1 MPRYLQLRP
10 IFIIVLVE
18 VIHVNMGGGGPLV
31 ESCGVAEF
39 EKPNYG
45 NWGFGEAGK
54 VLCKKRHLGFLL
66 ILFLILWHLRE
77 LRERERECGLRRD
90 RDDGMTAGGWEVERG
105 YQLTMVAPVGA
116 GVFTEIDFG
125 KKKVVEEI

>member
-77 LRERERECGLRRD
+77 LRERERVWVEEGQGRW
-90 RDDGMTAGGWEVERG
+90 DDSWRMGSERG

-116 GVFTEIDFG
+116 GVFTEIEG
-125 KKKVVEEI
+125 RKK